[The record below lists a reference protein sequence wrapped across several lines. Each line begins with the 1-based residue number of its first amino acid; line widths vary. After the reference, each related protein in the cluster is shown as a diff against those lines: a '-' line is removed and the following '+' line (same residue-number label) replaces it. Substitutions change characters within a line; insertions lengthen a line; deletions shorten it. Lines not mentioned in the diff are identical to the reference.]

1 MSQESAAAR
10 IANALEALS
19 RGLDELHAAGGHL
32 PAVER
37 NTVRLRGTLRALQIQ
52 FEDLVRV
59 QGAGGL

>member
-1 MSQESAAAR
+1 VSHEIAAAR
-10 IANALEALS
+10 IAKALEALA
-19 RGLDELHAAGGHL
+19 RGLDELQAAGAQV

-59 QGAGGL
+59 QSGGGL